1 MTDTDA
7 SVGITK
13 PAEEVKPTAAPV
25 VAETKEEPTPNPTV
39 PVEDRIVNE
48 DIKTVPMDVIPVP
61 SAVDSK
67 VIEEAEEQA
76 ENVQQGAAPERLGA
90 APEVPS
96 EVEAEKVEAAEE
108 PSAEDA
114 SDAQLRAWA
123 RENGIEDV
131 PGSGK
136 LSAAWREQ
144 ITAAMAAELAMDPKD
159 EGSVEPA
166 SSKSSPTTET
176 TSTTGDSTD
185 QENSGSTEEETPEP
199 APEYRSVWQA
209 PETWVSS
216 QAFTA

>member
-1 MTDTDA
+1 MTQSDPAKTETPTEDKA
-7 SVGITK
+7 AAFAGISTPTSPTPAPAIPAAVDSVK
-13 PAEEVKPTAAPV
+13 AEEVAAEKVAEAADAAP
-25 VAETKEEPTPNPTV
+25 E
-39 PVEDRIVNE
+39 
-48 DIKTVPMDVIPVP
+48 
-61 SAVDSK
+61 
-67 VIEEAEEQA
+67 
-76 ENVQQGAAPERLGA
+76 GAAPDMVE
-90 APEVPS
+90 PEDT
-96 EVEAEKVEAAEE
+96 
-108 PSAEDA
+108 SAEDA

-123 RENGIEDV
+123 RDNGIEDV

-136 LSAAWREQ
+136 LSAVWREQ
-144 ITAAMAAELAMDPKD
+144 ITAAMAADLAMDPKD

-185 QENSGSTEEETPEP
+185 QKNLGSTEEESPEP